1 VKVRKLILWGIF
13 AALFASGPVFADP
26 QGFAFCPFGVGG
38 MMGWGG
44 LFLGLFV
51 LLFVVYFAIRLFGES
66 AGKRGNDEALEI
78 LKKRYA
84 RGEISEDE
92 YQRMKAELER

>member
-1 VKVRKLILWGIF
+1 MKARKLILWGIS
-13 AALFASGPVFADP
+13 ATLFASGPVFADP

-44 LFLGLFV
+44 LLLGLFV
-51 LLFVVYFAIRLFGES
+51 LLLVAYFAIRLLGES
-66 AGKRGNDEALEI
+66 AGRGRNNEPLEI
-78 LKKRYA
+78 LKERYA

>member
-1 VKVRKLILWGIF
+1 V
-13 AALFASGPVFADP
+13 A
-26 QGFAFCPFGVGG
+26 C
-38 MMGWGG
+38 
-44 LFLGLFV
+44 
-51 LLFVVYFAIRLFGES
+51 FAIRLFGES
-66 AGKRGNDEALEI
+66 AGRRGNDEALEI